1 MGFLIACA
9 RRPGRFMEWSYGISG
24 LLGGFL
30 VGLTGVGGGSL
41 MTPLLVM
48 VFGISPTTAVGT
60 DLLYAAATKASGV
73 WVHSHKG
80 NVDWRTVR
88 LLILGSAPATLLTLA
103 LLRSFKSLQP
113 SYEPFIR
120 YGLGLALILTA
131 IALLCG
137 LRGSPC
143 TLQREETA
151 PPPRALTIALGALI
165 GMLVTLSS
173 VGAGALGTAV
183 LIALYPKMPIAR
195 IVGTD
200 IAHAVPLTLLA
211 GLGHWSLGHV
221 NPGLLINL
229 LLGSIPGIWL
239 GSHLNAHIPETL
251 SRPLLATL
259 LLLIAT
265 RLLF

>member
-1 MGFLIACA
+1 MAFFIA
-9 RRPGRFMEWSYGISG
+9 RSMRPGCFMEWSYAISG
-24 LLGGFL
+24 LLGGIL
-30 VGLTGVGGGSL
+30 VGVTGVGGGSL

-48 VFGISPTTAVGT
+48 VFGIAPSTAVGT

-73 WVHSHKG
+73 WVHSRKD
-80 NVDWRTVR
+80 NVDWKAVK
-88 LLILGSAPATLLTLA
+88 LLMLGSAPASLLALG
-103 LLRSFKSLQP
+103 LLRSFKSLQS

-120 YGLGLALILTA
+120 YGLGVALVLTA

-137 LRGSPC
+137 LRSRPC
-143 TLQREETA
+143 TLQRDDAA
-151 PPPRALTIALGALI
+151 PYPHALTIALGALI
-165 GMLVTLSS
+165 GVLVTLSS

-183 LIALYPKMPIAR
+183 LIALYPKMPIRR

-211 GLGHWSLGHV
+211 GMGHLSLGHV
-221 NPGLLINL
+221 NTSLLVNL

-239 GSHLNAHIPETL
+239 GSHLNAHIPEKL

-259 LLLIAT
+259 LLLIAAK
-265 RLLF
+265 LFS